1 MARIIYGV
9 AGEGFGHSSR
19 SELIGQ
25 WLMDAG
31 HEVKFV
37 ASRKSLAYL
46 SRRFGTAV
54 KEIFGLRLVYE
65 QGVLRPG
72 LTVAANA
79 REVGRGSLLTAALFR
94 EEFEPFCPDL
104 VISDY
109 EPFSS
114 WWAWRHGVPC
124 VTIDHQH
131 VLTLCEL
138 AEPPGEWASRSM
150 ARLTTR
156 CYHPRVHN
164 AIVLNFFKAPLRHP
178 GAVLAP
184 PVVRSALASL
194 TPSAGEHVLIYS
206 TDSHPGTGRRLEAVL
221 ARFPR
226 QPFIVYG
233 FDREQQVGHC
243 TYKRPSKEG
252 FLADLASARAVVAT
266 AGFSLISECLY
277 FNKRMLLMPVQGQY
291 EQMLNAH
298 YVQRLGIGQTIR
310 SLTSENLGSFLD
322 YLTQPRELSADILY
336 PDNDLCLALIERVL
350 CRVGVARPA
359 HSQKVCLEVP

>member
-1 MARIIYGV
+1 MN
-9 AGEGFGHSSR
+9 
-19 SELIGQ
+19 
-25 WLMDAG
+25 AG

-37 ASRKSLAYL
+37 ASRKSLSYL
-46 SRRFGTAV
+46 SQRFGPAV
-54 KEIFGLRLVYE
+54 KEIFGLQLVYD

-72 LTVAANA
+72 LTVAVNA
-79 REVGRGSLLTAALFR
+79 RQAGRGSLLNAALFR

-131 VLTLCEL
+131 VLTLCQL
-138 AEPPGEWASRSM
+138 TGPPGEWASRSM

-156 CYHPRVHN
+156 CYHPRVEN
-164 AIVLNFFKAPLRHP
+164 SIVLNFFKAPLRSP
-178 GAVLAP
+178 RAVLAP
-184 PVVRSALASL
+184 PVVRSALESFS
-194 TPSAGEHVLIYS
+194 PSAGEHILIYS
-206 TDSHPGTGRRLEAVL
+206 TDSDAGMRRHLEAIL
-221 ARFPR
+221 SRFPH
-226 QPFIVYG
+226 QPFTVYG
-233 FDREQQVGHC
+233 FGCDEQVGHC
-243 TYKRPSKEG
+243 RYKRPSKEG

-298 YVQRLGIGQTIR
+298 YVERLGIGQRIR
-310 SLTSENLGSFLD
+310 SLTAADLGHFLD
-322 YLTQPRELSADILY
+322 YLDQPRELSSDILY
-336 PDNDLCLALIERVL
+336 PDNDLCLAQIERVL
-350 CRVGVARPA
+350 RRIGVSTPDRGATASLADPV
-359 HSQKVCLEVP
+359 KMTTP

>member
-31 HEVKFV
+31 HDVKFV

-46 SRRFGTAV
+46 SQRFGDAV
-54 KEIFGLRLVYE
+54 KEIFGLQLVYE
-65 QGVLRPG
+65 RGVLRPV

-79 REVGRGSLLTAALFR
+79 RAVGRGSLLTVALFR

-104 VISDY
+104 VISDF

-131 VLTLCEL
+131 VLTHCQLSE
-138 AEPPGEWASRSM
+138 EPREWTGRSM

-156 CYHPRVHN
+156 CYYPRVHN
-164 AIVLNFFKAPLRHP
+164 YIVLNFFKTPMLTAN
-178 GAVLAP
+178 AVLAP
-184 PVVRSALASL
+184 PVVRSALESC
-194 TPSAGEHVLIYS
+194 TPSEGEHVLIYS
-206 TDSHPGTGRRLEAVL
+206 TDSHPSMGQRLHEVL
-221 ARFPR
+221 ARFPK
-226 QPFIVYG
+226 QSFKVYG
-233 FDREQQVGHC
+233 FKRNEKVGHC
-243 TYKRPSKEG
+243 TYRRPSKEG
-252 FLADLASARAVVAT
+252 FLADLASAKAVVAT

-277 FNKRMLLMPVQGQY
+277 FNKRLLVMPVKGQY
-291 EQMLNAH
+291 EQMLNAY
-298 YVQRLGIGQTIR
+298 YVDRLGIGQTTEALSAD
-310 SLTSENLGSFLD
+310 SLGNFLD
-322 YLTQPRELSADILY
+322 YLDQPRELSPDILY
-336 PDNDLCLALIERVL
+336 PDNDLTLILIERVL
-350 CRVGVARPA
+350 RRLGV
-359 HSQKVCLEVP
+359 SVPDRCKQVSGITA